1 MTISQDSTRPDTLQQ
16 AINSDLILV
25 TPTDPDI
32 GNNAIIAYSI
42 KEVCAKSMVS
52 GSCIGIDQSC
62 PFALDTES
70 GLLRVRQC

>member
-1 MTISQDSTRPDTLQQ
+1 M
-16 AINSDLILV
+16 

-42 KEVCAKSMVS
+42 KEVCAKSTVS
-52 GSCIGIDQSC
+52 GSCIDIDHLC

-70 GLLRVRQC
+70 ELLRVRQC